1 MKKRILV
8 RAAVCTLSALIC
20 AVSVPASA
28 AESGVMTFRMSAE
41 KTYLTASSLADADA
55 VIPGGMYIDCYTGI
69 SYMKLRMK
77 SDAPLILE
85 NADFT
90 RDPNRTEQDGTETVA
105 KPCYFVSHG
114 STTFTQYSEET
125 GALMN
130 TALWYGPGAV
140 FPGAGVVENP
150 ESSFL
155 RFDVRVPQGTAPG
168 VYKLYL
174 SRDVVILSSGI
185 HLPDM
190 EVRDADNNEITV
202 PCEDCEIIVEP
213 AALRGDADCDGK
225 ITVLDAQTVL
235 RYYGDVVVAQ
245 REQTEEMLRQSL
257 QTPYIH
263 TSLEAA
269 NVDSKGDAGLEDAMA
284 ILRYAGNLNS
294 GIETSWDACIR

>member
-8 RAAVCTLSALIC
+8 RAAVCALSALVC

-55 VIPGGMYIDCYTGI
+55 VIPGGMYIDNYTGI

-77 SDAPLILE
+77 SDAPLTIE

-114 STTFTQYSEET
+114 STTFTRYSEAT
-125 GALMN
+125 GELVN
-130 TALWYGPGAV
+130 SALWYGPGSV

-155 RFDVRVPQGTAPG
+155 CFDVRVPQGTAPG

-174 SRDVVILSSGI
+174 SQEDVILSSGI

-190 EVRDADNNEITV
+190 EVRDGDNNEITV

-213 AALRGDADCDGK
+213 AALRGDTDCDGK
-225 ITVLDAQTVL
+225 ITVLDAQAVM
-235 RYYGDVVVAQ
+235 RYYGDVVVAEH
-245 REQTEEMLRQSL
+245 EQTDEILRHAL
-257 QTPYIH
+257 KTPYIH
-263 TSLEAA
+263 TALEAA
-269 NVDSKGDAGLEDAMA
+269 NVDNKGDADLADAMA
-284 ILRYAGNLNS
+284 ILRYAGDLNS
-294 GIETSWDACIR
+294 GIETNWDACIR